1 MRGIF
6 GAHMRYAR
14 PGQQQYQPGCCRD
27 TSGVHQKPAD
37 QTDRRGQ
44 FEQPDKAVAAYGI
57 TDAGRRAPSSG
68 VR

>member
-6 GAHMRYAR
+6 GTHMRYDR

-27 TSGVHQKPAD
+27 TKRSALEAGH